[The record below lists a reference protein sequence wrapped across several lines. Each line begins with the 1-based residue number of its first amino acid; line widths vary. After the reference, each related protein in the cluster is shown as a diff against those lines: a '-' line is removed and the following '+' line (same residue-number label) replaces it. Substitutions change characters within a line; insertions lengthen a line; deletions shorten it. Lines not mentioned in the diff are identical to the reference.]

1 MVILHGV
8 NVVYKH
14 SPYEVTVDP
23 GQPNSF
29 SAADAAAIAAA
40 GFNVVRLGILWE
52 GLEPGGSPNDP
63 TVCSPGRPRDP
74 DRLSDPVAEAYLA
87 RVVAIVD
94 LLASFLRPCLRGRR
108 GPALGRVHR

>member
-29 SAADAAAIAAA
+29 SAADAAHIAAA
-40 GFNVVRLGILWE
+40 GFNVVRLGIV
-52 GLEPGGSPNDP
+52 GGPRTGVGPCPIVPLDLP
-63 TVCSPGRPRDP
+63 PRPPGRPAP
-74 DRLSDPVAEAYLA
+74 KFN
-87 RVVAIVD
+87 
-94 LLASFLRPCLRGRR
+94 ASIAHAGT
-108 GPALGRVHR
+108 